1 METITRS
8 EFDAFKDSLE
18 EKNTKMMELILQLK
32 EDIKKI
38 ATRQRGVE
46 NPLFEY
52 QSTSLER
59 STVDQERF
67 TSMEQMSQVYNKG
80 EFII

>member
-8 EFDAFKDSLE
+8 EFNAFKDSLE

-38 ATRQRGVE
+38 TTRQRGVE

-59 STVDQERF
+59 STVDQERS
-67 TSMEQMSQVYNKG
+67 TSMEQMSQVYNEG

>member
-8 EFDAFKDSLE
+8 EFNAFKDSLE
-18 EKNTKMMELILQLK
+18 EENTKMMELILQLK

-38 ATRQRGVE
+38 TTRQRGVE

-59 STVDQERF
+59 STVDQERS
-67 TSMEQMSQVYNKG
+67 TSMEQMSQVYNEG